1 MLRKIVT
8 GRFKRD
14 FRLVSKQGKN
24 LIVLHDVME
33 MIVDEQ
39 PLPARYRDH
48 KLTGNYIGRRE
59 CHLAPDWLLIYK
71 LTDDAVIF
79 ERTGSPIERL
89 MALSLKK

>member
-1 MLRKIVT
+1 MS
-8 GRFKRD
+8 D

-24 LIVLHDVME
+24 LTVLHDVME

-39 PLPARYRDH
+39 PLPAWYRDH

-71 LTDDAVIF
+71 LTANAVIF
-79 ERTGSPIERL
+79 ERTGSHSEL
-89 MALSLKK
+89 FS

>member
-24 LIVLHDVME
+24 LTVLHDVME

-39 PLPARYRDH
+39 SLPARYRDH
-48 KLTGNYIGRRE
+48 KLTGHYIGRRE

-79 ERTGSPIERL
+79 ERTGSHSEL
-89 MALSLKK
+89 FS